1 MTKLNITIEGKTYE
15 VEVEELGG
23 SAAAPSPVSATPSA
37 PQAAP
42 RAVPKPA
49 APKAAGG
56 DTVLAPMPGTIL
68 DVHVTEGQ
76 SVKAGEVLLILEAMK
91 MANEVVSPR
100 DGKIVKIST
109 SKGAKVA
116 SGDLLVTLG

>member
-15 VEVEELGG
+15 VKVEELEE
-23 SAAAPSPVSATPSA
+23 SAAAASSSGSAIPSG

-42 RAVPKPA
+42 RVHKPA
-49 APKAAGG
+49 APKAAGSN
-56 DTVLAPMPGTIL
+56 TVLAPMPGTIL
-68 DVHVTEGQ
+68 EVNVTEGQ

-91 MANEVVSPR
+91 MANEVVAPR

>member
-1 MTKLNITIEGKTYE
+1 MTKLNITLEGKTYE

-23 SAAAPSPVSATPSA
+23 GAAPAPSSGPVRPSE

-42 RAVPKPA
+42 RAHKPA

-56 DTVLAPMPGTIL
+56 NTILAPMPGTIL
-68 DVHVTEGQ
+68 EVNVSEGQ
-76 SVKAGEVLLILEAMK
+76 SVKAGEVVLILEAMK
-91 MANEVVSPR
+91 MANEVVAPQ

>member
-15 VEVEELGG
+15 VKVEELEE
-23 SAAAPSPVSATPSA
+23 SAAAASSSGSAIPSGS
-37 PQAAP
+37 QAAP
-42 RAVPKPA
+42 RVHKPA
-49 APKAAGG
+49 GSN
-56 DTVLAPMPGTIL
+56 TVLAPMPGTIL
-68 DVHVTEGQ
+68 EVNVTEGQ

-91 MANEVVSPR
+91 MANEVVAPR

-109 SKGAKVA
+109 GKGAKVA